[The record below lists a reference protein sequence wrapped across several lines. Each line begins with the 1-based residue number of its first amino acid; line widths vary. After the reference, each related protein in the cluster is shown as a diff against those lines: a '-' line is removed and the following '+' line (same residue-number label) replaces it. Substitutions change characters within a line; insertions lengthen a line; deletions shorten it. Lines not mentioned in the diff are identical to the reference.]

1 MTKKYSAVESTI
13 IVELRESG
21 KSYREIAKSVG
32 RTEFA
37 IQTFFR
43 RQREALAK
51 EAEKVAR
58 VPRVRT
64 RQRVEA
70 VRASCAFTLT
80 PALEVVE
87 QAGGVE
93 RFVAEVVTRVPVP
106 GWRVRVADDEDAKHH
121 ALLTAR
127 RAAAE
132 RGAEIVVFDRER
144 VIVAERPSH
153 AWDRTPEELR
163 GDAFVV
169 IPVVLDP
176 A

>member
-1 MTKKYSAVESTI
+1 MTKKYGAIESTM
-13 IVELRESG
+13 IVGLRESG

-43 RQREALAK
+43 RHREALAK

-64 RQRVEA
+64 RPRVEA
-70 VRASCAFTLT
+70 LRASCAFTLT
-80 PALEVVE
+80 PAVEVVE

-106 GWRVRVADDEDAKHH
+106 GWRVRVVDDEDAKHH
-121 ALLTAR
+121 ALIAVR
-127 RAAAE
+127 ASAAA

-144 VIVAERPSH
+144 VIVAERPAH
-153 AWDRTPEELR
+153 AWDRTPDELR